1 MQVHS
6 EQLPAVT
13 VSSTHCI
20 VALLWHKVN
29 NDHYTVAEI
38 THRTLNA
45 LSRCHSYGATGER
58 AMTCVHVRVKYVAV
72 VTADTRVVC
81 ANQQI
86 CYHSKRDA
94 GLIEFICGSS
104 FRQS

>member
-58 AMTCVHVRVKYVAV
+58 AMTCVHVRVKYVSV
-72 VTADTRVVC
+72 VTADTRVFVP
-81 ANQQI
+81 I
-86 CYHSKRDA
+86 SKCVTILSVTLA
-94 GLIEFICGSS
+94 
-104 FRQS
+104 

>member
-1 MQVHS
+1 MQV
-6 EQLPAVT
+6 QANPLPAVT

-29 NDHYTVAEI
+29 NDQHTVAEI
-38 THRTLNA
+38 PHRTLNA
-45 LSRCHSYGATGER
+45 LSG
-58 AMTCVHVRVKYVAV
+58 TCYDMRVKSGAV
-72 VTADTRVVC
+72 VSADTCVVC

-94 GLIEFICGSS
+94 GLIEFICGSI
-104 FRQS
+104 FCQS